1 MLDRFKENGIV
12 IPRSSSALEENKM
25 QSPIVRGDNNSYS
38 KSKSVIDLNNQDEDE
53 EEEEEE
59 EKEQGVSDDISD
71 AISRLID
78 EEDEVSVDLSQSQ
91 VNNVSNNMRH
101 GIMSKIN

>member
-1 MLDRFKENGIV
+1 
-12 IPRSSSALEENKM
+12 M

-38 KSKSVIDLNNQDEDE
+38 KSKSVIDLNNQDEDEE